1 MLGHTQVQC
10 FQTQV
15 QQECVLWRLDT
26 AQVAHQLGCSLG
38 DVSHFAEGFRISQ
51 SVVRLVR
58 CAQSGEFVGV
68 CIPIEVTAVYNDSTY
83 AGGMSVHVFGGRVY
97 YDVGTPFKRT
107 AVDGGREGV
116 VHNQGHAVA
125 VGNAGKLL
133 YIEHFERR
141 VGDGFAE

>member
-1 MLGHTQVQC
+1 MLP
-10 FQTQV
+10 
-15 QQECVLWRLDT
+15 RS
-26 AQVAHQLGCSLG
+26 HQLGCSLG

-58 CAQSGEFVGV
+58 GAQSGEFVGV
-68 CIPIEVTAVYNDSTY
+68 CIPIEVAAVYNGSTY

-97 YDVGTPFKRT
+97 YDVGTPLKRT

>member
-1 MLGHTQVQC
+1 M
-10 FQTQV
+10 
-15 QQECVLWRLDT
+15 
-26 AQVAHQLGCSLG
+26 
-38 DVSHFAEGFRISQ
+38 
-51 SVVRLVR
+51 
-58 CAQSGEFVGV
+58 
-68 CIPIEVTAVYNDSTY
+68 CIPIEVTAVYNGSTY

-97 YDVGTPFKRT
+97 YDVGTPLKRA
-107 AVDGGREGV
+107 AVDRGREGV